1 MKQTRKFW
9 REIKVKDEFTRCP
22 SSLICH
28 QIIDG
33 LPCKTGGKFCTL
45 FRSSYLTKF
54 GPKRTTKI
62 SQNHLMFLSLIL
74 GSFWAPPID
83 LTSFFV
89 VSNEIF
95 DWSLHRDFHP
105 FALLTALDCA
115 TKGDSEV
122 SNTKSSMNFRRTL
135 QLQNEFICF
144 TRRPNSIDIKKYL
157 LPKYFNLGFSWSETH
172 QKVELVGIFA

>member
-1 MKQTRKFW
+1 MVCH
-9 REIKVKDEFTRCP
+9 VKLAVNFVHFFEV
-22 SSLICH
+22 L
-28 QIIDG
+28 
-33 LPCKTGGKFCTL
+33 TL
-45 FRSSYLTKF
+45 QNC

-62 SQNHLMFLSLIL
+62 SQNHLMFSFTYFRQFLST
-74 GSFWAPPID
+74 PID

-115 TKGDSEV
+115 TKSDSEV
-122 SNTKSSMNFRRTL
+122 PTAKSSLNFRRTL

-144 TRRPNSIDIKKYL
+144 IRRPNSIDIEKYL
-157 LPKYFNLGFSWSETH
+157 LSKYFNLGSS
-172 QKVELVGIFA
+172 

>member
-22 SSLICH
+22 SRLICH

-45 FRSSYLTKF
+45 FWSSYLTKF
-54 GPKRTTKI
+54 GPKRSTKI
-62 SQNHLMFLSLIL
+62 SQNHLMFSFTYFRQFLSTH
-74 GSFWAPPID
+74 ID

-122 SNTKSSMNFRRTL
+122 PTAKSSLNFRRTL

-144 TRRPNSIDIKKYL
+144 IRRPNSIDIEKYP
-157 LPKYFNLGFSWSETH
+157 LPKYFNLAFS
-172 QKVELVGIFA
+172 